1 VSTPFTGWLLDED
14 ERAAL
19 LVRFPP
25 RHGEAIAHHVTLSV
39 RDETTPTPVATT
51 GEIVGQADDGGV
63 QAMVVSIAGTADRP
77 GGGTYHITWSLAEG
91 RSPRESNDVIAAGW
105 TAFEAPVPIALTPKP
120 YG

>member
-1 VSTPFTGWLLDED
+1 VTTPFTGWLLDED

-19 LVRFPP
+19 LVRLPA

-39 RDETTPTPVATT
+39 RDETTPTPTATT

-63 QAMVVSIAGTADRP
+63 QAMVVRIDGTTERP

-91 RSPRESNDVIAAGW
+91 RSPRESNDVIAQRW
-105 TAFEAPVPIALTPKP
+105 TAFDAPVAIRLAPKP